1 VQLPPVV
8 SRALDTIRPHPHR
21 GDLIAA
27 AAVPLTVAVALIN
40 VRFDDEWGRGVL
52 FVLTL
57 LTTLLILGMGFL
69 APLEIERPRAYHT
82 VLLLAGLSLLAITLI
97 RLAEVLGVDEPLDAS
112 GAVFWMSTVLA
123 AVAALAAWELRS
135 PICALVE
142 FVAGGIAVLAFV
154 DLVFDPDGPNTFRWI
169 LELLIVVYVVLHL
182 QFRERWPRH
191 AVHLVNAAGLAAIA
205 LALTFAG
212 FLAVPIGGIESEA
225 PGTGW
230 ELVIISAGFGLVG
243 YAAVERE
250 PGPGYLGFVALLLFV
265 VLAGVPGDD
274 GPSLVG
280 WPLLLLLAGGA
291 GIAAGLRPRRELPP
305 EPAAHREPA
314 PTETLPTQPLPPDE
328 PPR

>member
-1 VQLPPVV
+1 MQLPGAV
-8 SRALDTIRPHPHR
+8 SRALGTIRPHPHR

-40 VRFDDEWGRGVL
+40 VRFDDVWGRGVL
-52 FVLTL
+52 LVLTL
-57 LTTLLILGMGFL
+57 LATLLVLGMGFL
-69 APLEIERPRAYHT
+69 APLEDERPRAYQT

-97 RLAEVLGVDEPLDAS
+97 RLAEVFGVDEPLEAS
-112 GAVFWMSTVLA
+112 GSVFWMSTALA

-154 DLVFDPDGPNTFRWI
+154 DLVFDPDGPDTFRWI

-191 AVHLVNAAGLAAIA
+191 AVHLVNAAGLAAVA

-212 FLAVPIGGIESEA
+212 ILAFPIGGVESEA

-230 ELVIISAGFGLVG
+230 ELVILSAGFGLVG

-291 GIAAGLRPRRELPP
+291 GVAAGLRPRRDLPP
-305 EPAAHREPA
+305 PPAQGEPAS
-314 PTETLPTQPLPPDE
+314 TETLPTQPLPPDE